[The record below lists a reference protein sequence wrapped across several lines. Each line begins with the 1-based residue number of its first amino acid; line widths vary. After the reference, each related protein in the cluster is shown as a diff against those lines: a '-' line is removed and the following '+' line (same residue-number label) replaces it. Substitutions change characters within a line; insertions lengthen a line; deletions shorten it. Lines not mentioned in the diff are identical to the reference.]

1 MLKSRLKVMAYN
13 TKRFHKPMF
22 EQMLF
27 PNDIEGVLMEMEF
40 TSDMLSQA
48 AEFRQNILMNW
59 LNRFN
64 AHSPQWRRPVNVER
78 VILVVGQVEF
88 DPSLKHGIQ
97 SIRTNVGLLQA
108 VCQANADAYIVY
120 KPHPLVWSDIQA
132 MQTMQQD
139 PHPWCD
145 EFVGD
150 VSLSHLLPKVNEVHV
165 MTSLAGFEA
174 LLRGK
179 KVSCYGRSFYAGWG
193 LTTDMVPM
201 TTRPR
206 QLNVDELVAGA
217 LFSYPRY
224 MKRIEGKVRSTP
236 EIPPGGEMGSWRTE
250 PAILSARA

>member
-1 MLKSRLKVMAYN
+1 MAYK
-13 TKRFHKPMF
+13 TKRFHTSMF

-40 TSDMLSQA
+40 TSEMLSQA
-48 AEFRQNILMNW
+48 AEFRQNVLMNG
-59 LNRFN
+59 LNRFK

-78 VILVVGQVEF
+78 VILVVGQVES

-97 SIRTNVGLLQA
+97 SLRTNHTLLKA

-120 KPHPLVWSDIQA
+120 KPHPLVWSDIQTS
-132 MQTMQQD
+132 QTHQQA
-139 PHPWCD
+139 PQLWCD
-145 EFVGD
+145 ETVGD
-150 VSLSHLLPKVNEVHV
+150 ITLYQLLPKVNEVHV

-179 KVSCYGRSFYAGWG
+179 KFSCYGRSFYAGWG

-201 TTRPR
+201 PVRPR

-217 LFSYPRY
+217 FFSYPRY
-224 MKRIEGKVRSTP
+224 MSRLEGKVRSNP
-236 EIPPGGEMGSWRTE
+236 EIPLGAGLDCWRSE
-250 PAILSARA
+250 PAMLATRA

>member
-1 MLKSRLKVMAYN
+1 MAYI
-13 TKRFHKPMF
+13 TKRYHPPMF

-27 PNDIEGVLMEMEF
+27 PNDIEGVLMEMKF
-40 TSDMLSQA
+40 TPDMLSQA
-48 AEFRQNILMNW
+48 AEFRQNVLMNG
-59 LNRFN
+59 LTRVK
-64 AHSPQWRRPVNVER
+64 ALDGPQWRRPVNVESD
-78 VILVVGQVEF
+78 ILVVGQVES

-97 SIRTNVGLLQA
+97 SLRTNHALLKA

-120 KPHPLVWSDIQA
+120 KPHPLVWSDLQA
-132 MQTMQQD
+132 KQSKQQD
-139 PHPWCD
+139 PLLWCD
-145 EFVGD
+145 ECVGD

-201 TTRPR
+201 PSRPR

-224 MKRIEGKVRSTP
+224 MNRLEGRVRRTP
-236 EIPPGGEMGSWRTE
+236 EMSLSAEMGSWRTE
-250 PAILSARA
+250 PLMLSARA

>member
-1 MLKSRLKVMAYN
+1 MAYK
-13 TKRFHKPMF
+13 TKRFHTSMF

-40 TSDMLSQA
+40 TSDMLHQA
-48 AEFRQNILMNW
+48 AEFRQNVLMNG
-59 LNRFN
+59 LTRFN
-64 AHSPQWRRPVNVER
+64 SHCPQWRRPVNVER
-78 VILVVGQVEF
+78 VILVVGQVES

-97 SIRTNVGLLQA
+97 SLRTNHALLKA

-120 KPHPLVWSDIQA
+120 KPHPLVWSDLQA
-132 MQTMQQD
+132 KQSKQQD
-139 PHPWCD
+139 PLLWCD
-145 EFVGD
+145 ECVGD

-165 MTSLAGFEA
+165 MTSLAGFEG

-201 TTRPR
+201 PSRPR

-224 MKRIEGKVRSTP
+224 MNRLEGRVRNTP
-236 EIPPGGEMGSWRTE
+236 DMPLGGEMGSWRTE
-250 PAILSARA
+250 PLMHSARA

>member
-1 MLKSRLKVMAYN
+1 MAYK
-13 TKRFHKPMF
+13 TKRFHTSML

-40 TSDMLSQA
+40 TSDMLHQA
-48 AEFRQNILMNW
+48 AEFRQNVLMNG
-59 LNRFN
+59 LNRFK

-78 VILVVGQVEF
+78 VILVVGQVEA
-88 DPSLKHGIQ
+88 DPSLKYGVQ
-97 SIRTNVGLLQA
+97 SLRTNHALLKA
-108 VCQANADAYIVY
+108 VCQANADAHIVY
-120 KPHPLVWSDIQA
+120 KPHPLVWYDLQA
-132 MQTMQQD
+132 KQSKQQD
-139 PHPWCD
+139 PLLWCD
-145 EFVGD
+145 ECVGD

-201 TTRPR
+201 PSRPR

-224 MKRIEGKVRSTP
+224 MNRLEGRVRNTP
-236 EIPPGGEMGSWRTE
+236 DMPLGGEMGSWRTE
-250 PAILSARA
+250 PLMHSARA

>member
-1 MLKSRLKVMAYN
+1 MAYK
-13 TKRFHKPMF
+13 TKRFHTSLL

-40 TSDMLSQA
+40 TSDMMSQA
-48 AEFRQNILMNW
+48 AEFRQNVLMNG
-59 LNRFN
+59 LNRFKVQ
-64 AHSPQWRRPVNVER
+64 SPQWRRPVNVER
-78 VILVVGQVEF
+78 VILVVGQVES

-97 SIRTNVGLLQA
+97 SLRTNHTLLKA

-120 KPHPLVWSDIQA
+120 KPHPLVWTDIQA
-132 MQTMQQD
+132 MQTKKQD
-139 PHPWCD
+139 PHLWCD
-145 EFVGD
+145 ECVGD

-174 LLRGK
+174 LIRGK

-201 TTRPR
+201 PTRPR

-224 MKRIEGKVRSTP
+224 MNRLVGKVLSTP
-236 EIPPGGEMGSWRTE
+236 EIPPGGGLGSWRTE
-250 PAILSARA
+250 LLMLSTRA

>member
-1 MLKSRLKVMAYN
+1 MAYK
-13 TKRFHKPMF
+13 TKRFHTSML

-40 TSDMLSQA
+40 TSDMLHQA
-48 AEFRQNILMNW
+48 AEFRQNVLMNG
-59 LNRFN
+59 LNRFK

-78 VILVVGQVEF
+78 VILVVGQVES

-97 SIRTNVGLLQA
+97 SLRTNHALLKA

-120 KPHPLVWSDIQA
+120 KPHPLVWSDLQA
-132 MQTMQQD
+132 KQSKQQD
-139 PHPWCD
+139 PLLWCD
-145 EFVGD
+145 ECVGD

-201 TTRPR
+201 PNRPR

-217 LFSYPRY
+217 MFSYPRY
-224 MKRIEGKVRSTP
+224 MNRLEGRVRSTP
-236 EIPPGGEMGSWRTE
+236 EMHLGAEMGSWRTE
-250 PAILSARA
+250 PLMLSARA

>member
-1 MLKSRLKVMAYN
+1 MAYK
-13 TKRFHKPMF
+13 TKRFHTSVL

-40 TSDMLSQA
+40 TSDMLNQA
-48 AEFRQNILMNW
+48 AEFRQNVLMNG
-59 LNRFN
+59 LNRFK

-78 VILVVGQVEF
+78 VILVVGQVES
-88 DPSLKHGIQ
+88 DPSLKYGVQ
-97 SIRTNVGLLQA
+97 SLRSNHELLKV
-108 VCQANADAYIVY
+108 VCQANADAHIVY
-120 KPHPLVWSDIQA
+120 KPHPLVWSDLQA
-132 MQTMQQD
+132 KQTKQQD
-139 PHPWCD
+139 PLLWCD
-145 EFVGD
+145 ECVGD

-201 TTRPR
+201 PSRPR

-224 MKRIEGKVRSTP
+224 MYRLEGRLRSPP
-236 EIPPGGEMGSWRTE
+236 EMPLNGELGSWRTE
-250 PAILSARA
+250 PLMLSARA